1 MSPHTNNDSSR
12 RGSRGTHT
20 TSATASG
27 AAVPITMNASHR
39 RNNGYADDEIDPD
52 EFQVISR
59 SLTSAPAFLE
69 PEPAE
74 DAMLRP
80 TVSNPNPLT
89 DDEEENMDLDGDIEP
104 DEVSPLLR
112 QRTAETVRSTASIS
126 TPFLN
131 NTSPTRFW
139 FIFSQILTAYF
150 IACFDGT
157 IMASS
162 HPVIT
167 SYFHASNS
175 ASWLSTAFLLTSTAF
190 QPLLGRLSDAVGRKP
205 LFVGSLG
212 VFALATTWCA
222 LAGSIRSFIAGRAL
236 CGLGAGGIMTVGS
249 IIVSDLIPIE

>member
-1 MSPHTNNDSSR
+1 
-12 RGSRGTHT
+12 
-20 TSATASG
+20 
-27 AAVPITMNASHR
+27 
-39 RNNGYADDEIDPD
+39 
-52 EFQVISR
+52 
-59 SLTSAPAFLE
+59 
-69 PEPAE
+69 
-74 DAMLRP
+74 
-80 TVSNPNPLT
+80 
-89 DDEEENMDLDGDIEP
+89 MDLEP
-104 DEVSPLLR
+104 DEDSPLLH
-112 QRTAETVRSTASIS
+112 RTRTGSTTHSIS
-126 TPFLN
+126 TTPFLN
-131 NTSPTRFW
+131 NTSTTRFW
-139 FIFSQILTAYF
+139 FIFSTILLAYF

-212 VFALATTWCA
+212 VFAVATMWCA
-222 LAGSIRSFIAGRAL
+222 VAGSIRSFIVGRAF